1 VTPEINRSCFWRP
14 IEPDRAVHDHAQV
27 MLRSSG
33 QAPAPE
39 ALAVLPTVIYGAK
52 GMKFVDAA
60 VESSKAG
67 GVWMKAGL

>member
-1 VTPEINRSCFWRP
+1 
-14 IEPDRAVHDHAQV
+14 VHDHAQV
-27 MLRSSG
+27 TVRSLG

-52 GMKFVDAA
+52 SVKFVDAA
-60 VESSKAG
+60 VESSQAG